1 MSTEPIRILL
11 ADDDAIIRQ
20 GLANLLSNQE
30 NLEVV
35 AAVSNGA
42 QSTLRYWMLI
52 CLSRTGLKL
61 PNVSAKITPRLSHS
75 C

>member
-42 QSTLRYWMLI
+42 HRHCAI
-52 CLSRTGLKL
+52 GC
-61 PNVSAKITPRLSHS
+61 
-75 C
+75 